1 MADLIY
7 LMMAY
12 AAFWILSF
20 ALIFSIFS
28 RQKKLDNEVAM
39 LKQLINDN
47 SQQS

>member
-20 ALIFSIFS
+20 ILIFSIFS
-28 RQKKLDNEVAM
+28 RQKKLDTEITM
-39 LKQLINDN
+39 LKQLLHKD
-47 SQQS
+47 S